1 MVVGVVNG
9 LLQAAGLE
17 EARVHVLSPDPDAKG
32 PALMLGTA
40 ARGPRIMGIRK
51 QGDKR

>member
-1 MVVGVVNG
+1 MKT
-9 LLQAAGLE
+9 LLQEAGLE
-17 EARVHVLSPDPDAKG
+17 EARVRALPPDPDAKG
-32 PALMLGTA
+32 PALILGTA